1 MRVRGKV
8 YTISGAM
15 PDAFDAYETYTYWGE
30 SELRGILLP
39 PSLGKLEDY
48 DVSVNFSTVGTQDEN
63 LQEDDKSKDEQESQK
78 EEYVTT
84 IVLDQSYENA
94 QLFSADVLDD
104 DEYYIL
110 YVDHGGDN
118 AATLKKAVEDAY
130 GAMVEGQMQVVD
142 LSMTEQSTN
151 VPITNFGEH
160 PVEIRVPVSPAIANQ
175 NICAV
180 TLAENGELSTIY
192 GTKEEKEGQNYF
204 VFRTNHFSAYGI
216 YAGIGKVGEQIKEE
230 SNSLLR
236 KDNSPETGE
245 WFNPK
250 WLLIIASVLIGLGLL
265 IELPWR
271 RKQL

>member
-1 MRVRGKV
+1 MSGLVEVPSSVRLRGKV

-15 PDAFDAYETYTYWGE
+15 PDAFDAYETYRYWGE
-30 SELRGILLP
+30 SELKGILLP

-48 DVSVNFSTVGTQDEN
+48 DVSVNFSSVATQDE
-63 LQEDDKSKDEQESQK
+63 ES
-78 EEYVTT
+78 YVTT

-110 YVDHGGDN
+110 YVDRGRED
-118 AATLKKAVEDAY
+118 AAALKKAVEDAY
-130 GAMVEGQMQVVD
+130 GAMVEGQMQMVD

-160 PVEIRVPVSPAIANQ
+160 LVEVHVPVSPAIANQ

-180 TLAENGELSTIY
+180 TLTEKGELSAIY

-230 SNSLLR
+230 SIRLLR
-236 KDNSPETGE
+236 KDDSPETGE

-250 WLLIIASVLIGLGLL
+250 WFLVIASVLIGFGLL

-271 RKQL
+271 RKLK